1 MMQPSPWTDAVRA
14 AALFAVDPA
23 GTGGVLLRGLAGP
36 VRDTWLAQLR
46 AAFPPQT
53 PVKRV
58 PAHVTDDR
66 LLGGL
71 DLAATLAAGRPVA
84 QRGLLA
90 EADGGIAILAMAE
103 RITVSAAAR
112 VTAAL
117 DTGAVAVE
125 RDGLALKLPARIG
138 VVALDEGMTDDER
151 PPAAL
156 AERLAF
162 HVDLTGVGAYDTAR
176 GVPDAD
182 VIAAARAR
190 LPGVTAGADVLE
202 ALCATAL
209 TLGIDSIRAPLLA
222 LRVARAS
229 SALGGRDTV
238 TEADAALA
246 GRLVFAARATTLPA
260 PPEAEAQP
268 PEPPPEAAEPPSDN
282 AEQEN
287 ATQPEGPLEDVVLA
301 AALAAMPPGQL
312 ALLKLALERRG
323 RAKSAGRAGARQQA
337 RLRGRPAGIR
347 RGDPR
352 AGNRMNVIATLTAA
366 APWQPLRRRER
377 QAVVS
382 GSAGAV
388 APGVLPGRIEVRS
401 DDFRITR
408 FKSRTQ
414 TTTLFVVDASGSSAL
429 HRLAEAK
436 GAVEHLLAE
445 CYVRRDRVALIAF
458 RGAGAELLL
467 PPTRSLVRAKRSL
480 AGLPGGGGT
489 PLAAGLDAAAA
500 LADAIRRRGDTP
512 VVVVLTDGRA
522 NVARDGA
529 PGRER
534 AEADAFAAARGLQ
547 ALQPSALLLDT
558 SPRPQPL
565 AGQLAVAMGARYLA
579 LPHADGATV
588 SRAVRAANGAPA

>member
-1 MMQPSPWTDAVRA
+1 MDAVRA

-23 GTGGVLLRGLAGP
+23 GTGGVLVRALAGP

-46 AAFPPQT
+46 GALPAET
-53 PVKRV
+53 PVKRI

-71 DLAATLAAGRPVA
+71 DLAATLQAGRPVA

-90 EADGGIAILAMAE
+90 EADGGVAILAMAE

-125 RDGLALKLPARIG
+125 RDGLALRLPARIG

-182 VIAAARAR
+182 FIAAARAR

-222 LRVARAS
+222 LRVARAAA
-229 SALGGRDTV
+229 ALGGRDAV

-268 PEPPPEAAEPPSDN
+268 PEPPPEAAEPPSDS

-323 RAKSAGRAGARQQA
+323 RAKSAGRAGARQHA

-352 AGNRMNVIATLTAA
+352 AGSRMNVIATLTAA

-377 QAVVS
+377 EA
-382 GSAGAV
+382 AGLIHA
-388 APGVLPGRIEVRS
+388 GRIDVRS

-414 TTTLFVVDASGSSAL
+414 TTTVFVVDASGSSAL

-500 LADAIRRRGDTP
+500 LADAVRRRGDTP

-558 SPRPQPL
+558 SPRPQAL

-588 SRAVRAANGAPA
+588 SRAVRVANGAPA

>member
-1 MMQPSPWTDAVRA
+1 MDAVRA

-23 GTGGVLLRGLAGP
+23 GTGGVLLRALAGP
-36 VRDTWLAQLR
+36 VRDTWLTQLR
-46 AAFPPQT
+46 AALPAET

-71 DLAATLAAGRPVA
+71 DLAATLQAGRPVA

-90 EADGGIAILAMAE
+90 EADGGVAVLAMAE

-138 VVALDEGMTDDER
+138 VVALDEGMTEDER

-162 HVDLTGVGAYDTAR
+162 HIDLTGVGAYDAAR

-182 VIAAARAR
+182 FMAAARAR
-190 LPGVTAGADVLE
+190 LPGVTAGTDVLE

-222 LRVARAS
+222 LRVARAAA
-229 SALGGRDTV
+229 ALGGRDTV

-260 PPEAEAQP
+260 PPETEAQP
-268 PEPPPEAAEPPSDN
+268 PEPPPEAAEPPSDS

-323 RAKSAGRAGARQQA
+323 RAKSAGRAGARQSA
-337 RLRGRPAGIR
+337 RLRGRPAGTR

-352 AGNRMNVIATLTAA
+352 AGSRMSVIATLTAA

-377 QAVVS
+377 QA
-382 GSAGAV
+382 AGV
-388 APGVLPGRIEVRS
+388 AHAGRIDVRS

-414 TTTLFVVDASGSSAL
+414 TTTVFVVDASGSSAL

-500 LADAIRRRGDTP
+500 MADAIRRRGDTP

-522 NVARDGA
+522 NVARDGS

-558 SPRPQPL
+558 SPRPQAL

-588 SRAVRAANGAPA
+588 SRAVRVANGAPA

>member
-1 MMQPSPWTDAVRA
+1 MDAVRA

-23 GTGGVLLRGLAGP
+23 GTGGVLVRALAGP

-46 AAFPPQT
+46 AALPAET

-71 DLAATLAAGRPVA
+71 DLAATLQSGRPVA

-90 EADGGIAILAMAE
+90 EADGGVAILAMAE

-125 RDGLALKLPARIG
+125 RDGLALRLPARIG

-182 VIAAARAR
+182 FIAAARAR
-190 LPGVTAGADVLE
+190 LPGVTVGADVLE

-229 SALGGRDTV
+229 AALGGRDTV

-287 ATQPEGPLEDVVLA
+287 AAQPEGPLEDVVLA

-352 AGNRMNVIATLTAA
+352 AGSRMNVIATLTAA

-377 QAVVS
+377 EA
-382 GSAGAV
+382 AGLMHA
-388 APGVLPGRIEVRS
+388 GRIDVRS

-414 TTTLFVVDASGSSAL
+414 TTTVFVVDASGSSAL

-500 LADAIRRRGDTP
+500 MADAIRRRGDTP

-558 SPRPQPL
+558 SPRPQAL

-588 SRAVRAANGAPA
+588 SRAVRVANGAPA

>member
-1 MMQPSPWTDAVRA
+1 MTQPSPWMDAVRA

-23 GTGGVLLRGLAGP
+23 GTGGVLVRALAGP

-46 AAFPPQT
+46 AALPAET

-71 DLAATLAAGRPVA
+71 DLAATLQSGRPVA

-90 EADGGIAILAMAE
+90 EADGGVAILAMAE

-125 RDGLALKLPARIG
+125 RDGLALRLPARIG

-182 VIAAARAR
+182 FIAAARAR
-190 LPGVTAGADVLE
+190 LPGVTVGADVLE

-229 SALGGRDTV
+229 AALGGRDTV

-287 ATQPEGPLEDVVLA
+287 AAQPEGPLEDVVLA

-352 AGNRMNVIATLTAA
+352 AGSRMNVIATLTAA

-377 QAVVS
+377 EA
-382 GSAGAV
+382 AGLMHA
-388 APGVLPGRIEVRS
+388 GRIDVRS

-414 TTTLFVVDASGSSAL
+414 TTTVFVVDASGSSAL

-500 LADAIRRRGDTP
+500 MADAIRRRGDTP

-558 SPRPQPL
+558 SPRPQAL

-588 SRAVRAANGAPA
+588 SRAVRVANGAPA